1 MLWLCTPDAVF
12 VDRHVAE
19 KYNREN
25 AKTRQVYER
34 EKLLYYVMS
43 VRERCDLST
52 LPINY
57 STYYIFNI
65 SYSIL

>member
-1 MLWLCTPDAVF
+1 MLWPVYTLGAVF

-19 KYNREN
+19 KYSREN
-25 AKTRQVYER
+25 ANTRKVYER

-43 VRERCDLST
+43 VRERCDLFITT

-57 STYYIFNI
+57 YAPY
-65 SYSIL
+65 